1 MTTSPKFASAAA
13 ALAAICSLAPAGGGL
28 SQTRQSCTDD
38 AMLVFDA
45 SGSMAEMGYNGLDA
59 PRIVEARAALRDALP
74 DITPYRRLGLIVYG
88 PGSGDSCA
96 NIDLRFLPRRDAAGV
111 IIADVDRVQPDGE
124 TPLTQ
129 SVRNAADALH
139 YKTRPATI
147 VLVTDGKETCGG
159 SPCLLAAELAQTG
172 PGLTVHVIGF
182 RVRSAFFAW
191 KDSPTAGFGDG
202 ETVARCLADSTGGH
216 YVSTENTED
225 LVRALQLTLGCPL
238 YGQASRWRRTG

>member
-1 MTTSPKFASAAA
+1 MTTRLKFANAAA
-13 ALAAICSLAPAGGGL
+13 ALAAFCSFALAGGGM
-28 SQTRQSCTDD
+28 SQPRQNCTDD

-74 DITPYRRLGLIVYG
+74 SITPYRRLGLIVYG

-96 NIDLRFLPRRDAAGV
+96 NIDLRFLPRPDAAGV
-111 IIADVDRVQPDGE
+111 IIADVDRVQPDGD

-129 SVRNAADALH
+129 SVRNAADALR
-139 YKTRPATI
+139 YKTRPGTI

-182 RVRSAFFAW
+182 RVRSAFFSW
-191 KDSPTAGFGDG
+191 KDSPDAGNGDG
-202 ETVARCLADSTGGH
+202 QTVARCLADRTGGH
-216 YVSTENTED
+216 YVSTENTAD

-238 YGQASRWRRTG
+238 YGHGSRWRQTG